1 MRQDREEEGTEEAG
15 KGNSEK
21 GNELAGESVSG
32 VEDSIDAGQ
41 DIDLTTLPEQPSD
54 DQQGGGQDTDLT
66 ALPEQPAKAEH
77 PPLKEKTLRVTG
89 MMCEHCEAAVK
100 GALEKVPGVKEASAS
115 HEAGTAKVLL
125 DGEIS
130 DEALKNAVE
139 AIGYIVDGVE

>member
-1 MRQDREEEGTEEAG
+1 MDSIAVTKADMTVSRQEALSPFG
-15 KGNSEK
+15 LLTQLFTA
-21 GNELAGESVSG
+21 ELARRSTQTIGSYRPMQLAYL
-32 VEDSIDAGQ
+32 EDEEPAA
-41 DIDLTTLPEQPSD
+41 QP
-54 DQQGGGQDTDLT
+54 TFT
-66 ALPEQPAKAEH
+66 
-77 PPLKEKTLRVTG
+77 EKTLRITG

-115 HEAGTAKVLL
+115 HQAGTAKVLL